1 MTKLH
6 LLMLRS
12 LKVSF
17 STTILA
23 SVVTSAVAD
32 TQYGP
37 IRAGETLSSIVN
49 ENYLVSPFEDRVIM
63 QEIFRTNPEA
73 FINNNMGLMKQ
84 GVTLTLPDDATIR
97 RSRGSAT
104 TSRQSTLRVNTP
116 DTAAITRSL
125 ELTLTQVRNERDQ
138 ANLKV
143 RRLEKASLEQTESFN
158 KKLSELE
165 SDNLK
170 ISNDLEVA
178 NQELSDL
185 KASFED
191 ISAENKKLNA
201 IASAADSDTS
211 NEVLNKQLE
220 NSNAE
225 LETKKQEV
233 GKLEALV
240 TQLESKAQSI
250 ENQHKDTVAKLESD
264 YKALEDKLAQQVSLI
279 ESSARAEDSDAEV
292 TALQAKHEAVLA
304 DLRESYQSNLSKEQ
318 SLQASLSDEVSAL
331 KSDIQ
336 SKELELK
343 SLSDKN
349 TELSNTLSDLQDNAH
364 KLTADN
370 AAPKSTITKLEAEA
384 VTAKT
389 STAPLLSGPITKEV
403 LVEQLENPV
412 SFPLWGL
419 LLGAFALGFTTLM
432 MLFTRSRRVIV
443 NEVSENSAI
452 STGTS
457 GAPLDAS
464 REDLVFKAAKEGD
477 LIDPDVETLRA
488 PQRRDPNRVAILD
501 PSMES
506 NVPLVDSVSTVD
518 TEESSL
524 AVKSVE
530 PSEADSLEAGLKIL
544 MAEAYHEL
552 GDLPAANELLD
563 EAHNEGSAS
572 QQATIAKL
580 KVVSS

>member
-1 MTKLH
+1 M
-6 LLMLRS
+6 
-12 LKVSF
+12 
-17 STTILA
+17 
-23 SVVTSAVAD
+23 
-32 TQYGP
+32 
-37 IRAGETLSSIVN
+37 
-49 ENYLVSPFEDRVIM
+49 
-63 QEIFRTNPEA
+63 
-73 FINNNMGLMKQ
+73 
-84 GVTLTLPDDATIR
+84 
-97 RSRGSAT
+97 
-104 TSRQSTLRVNTP
+104 
-116 DTAAITRSL
+116 
-125 ELTLTQVRNERDQ
+125 
-138 ANLKV
+138 
-143 RRLEKASLEQTESFN
+143 
-158 KKLSELE
+158 
-165 SDNLK
+165 
-170 ISNDLEVA
+170 
-178 NQELSDL
+178 
-185 KASFED
+185 
-191 ISAENKKLNA
+191 
-201 IASAADSDTS
+201 
-211 NEVLNKQLE
+211 
-220 NSNAE
+220 
-225 LETKKQEV
+225 
-233 GKLEALV
+233 
-240 TQLESKAQSI
+240 
-250 ENQHKDTVAKLESD
+250 
-264 YKALEDKLAQQVSLI
+264 
-279 ESSARAEDSDAEV
+279 
-292 TALQAKHEAVLA
+292 QAKHEAVLA

-349 TELSNTLSDLQDNAH
+349 TELSNTLSDLQDNAN